1 MKRLVSALLLGFV
14 AIASSAK
21 AEGPPKPSLPACIRV
36 QTQSRWI
43 PYGYNHIVII
53 ENGCSKA
60 ATCDVSTDVNPQS
73 QSAEVAVGKSVEVTT
88 FMGSAAADFV
98 AKVTCTLH

>member
-14 AIASSAK
+14 ALASSAQ
-21 AEGPPKPSLPACIRV
+21 AADPPKPGLPACVRV

-43 PYGYNHIVII
+43 PYGYNHVVII

-60 ATCDVSTDVNPQS
+60 ATCDVSTDVNPEQ
-73 QSAEVAVGKSVEVTT
+73 QKAEVASGATVEVTT
-88 FMGSAAADFV
+88 FMGSAASQFV